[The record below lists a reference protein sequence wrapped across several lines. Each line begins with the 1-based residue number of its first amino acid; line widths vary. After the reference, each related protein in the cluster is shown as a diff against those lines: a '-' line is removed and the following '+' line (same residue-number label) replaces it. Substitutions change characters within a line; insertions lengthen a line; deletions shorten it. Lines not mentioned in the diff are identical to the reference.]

1 MGHVGLEGDIGQ
13 VGLRQVDVEVGV
25 AKEGIGHVGAPEG
38 LERIF
43 LPRLSSQAVAGR
55 QGWVTP
61 NLDPSEGGTEP
72 NIVNA
77 RLSTLLYKKIII
89 HNALSNKRNH
99 SHIVTQ
105 DTSGC
110 KIGVEISFT
119 SPTTIGICL
128 KLNKVK
134 Q

>member
-13 VGLRQVDVEVGV
+13 MGLRQVDVRV
-25 AKEGIGHVGAPEG
+25 AKEGVGHVGAPEG

-61 NLDPSEGGTEP
+61 NLDPSEGETQL
-72 NIVNA
+72 NILNA
-77 RLSTLLYKKIII
+77 RLSTLLHNKIII
-89 HNALSNKRNH
+89 HHHAVSHKRNH

-105 DTSGC
+105 G
-110 KIGVEISFT
+110 
-119 SPTTIGICL
+119 P
-128 KLNKVK
+128 
-134 Q
+134 

>member
-1 MGHVGLEGDIGQ
+1 MGHVGLEVDIGQ
-13 VGLRQVDVEVGV
+13 MGLRQVDVRV
-25 AKEGIGHVGAPEG
+25 AKEGVGHVGAPEG

-43 LPRLSSQAVAGR
+43 LPRLSSQAVGGR

-61 NLDPSEGGTEP
+61 NLEPSEGETEL
-72 NIVNA
+72 NILNA
-77 RLSTLLYKKIII
+77 RLSTLLHNKIII
-89 HNALSNKRNH
+89 HNALSHKRNH

-105 DTSGC
+105 GPSGC
-110 KIGVEISFT
+110 KIGVEISLT